1 MRFETYEDQSGEWWW
16 RAIAR
21 NGKVVAVSAEGYA
34 SDRNATRALAAF
46 RSALGEAPT
55 MPASTQAAPWA
66 PRCECKSPTLS
77 KHASTICTTC
87 GRSRG

>member
-1 MRFETYEDQSGEWWW
+1 MRFETYEDQAGEWWW

-34 SDRNATRALAAF
+34 SERNATRALAAF
-46 RSALGEAPT
+46 RAAVGEPPPKPET
-55 MPASTQAAPWA
+55 TQEAHWA

-77 KHASTICTTC
+77 KHATNICTAC